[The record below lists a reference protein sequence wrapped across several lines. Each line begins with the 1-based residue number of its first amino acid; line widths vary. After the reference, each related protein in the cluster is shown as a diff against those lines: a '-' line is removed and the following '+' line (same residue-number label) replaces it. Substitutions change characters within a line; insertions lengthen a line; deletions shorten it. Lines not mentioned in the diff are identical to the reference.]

1 MKKAKLYVILYALLF
16 VGSCI
21 LTGALLNYLGNV
33 VKWSNTALIF
43 TSLPLLAHNW
53 LWLYKLLTSIS
64 NKIKTW

>member
-1 MKKAKLYVILYALLF
+1 MKKTTLYIILYAFLF

-21 LTGALLNYLGNV
+21 LTGALLNYLGNT

-53 LWLYKLLTSIS
+53 LWMYKLLVSIS
-64 NKIKTW
+64 NKIKKW